1 VSTEA
6 DDVARFRWQYDEM
19 LVVFA
24 HSTTGSTV
32 ATVHRSD
39 GVVFQLPGFDR
50 KYRVPHDLAHFVT
63 ERALGMSGGV
73 FGSIAG
79 GGVFDNMRLVSGKPR
94 HDAAARSKRLLEAN
108 KRTLGMAEMLAGVV
122 HRAVEDDDT
131 GQAAVWVRKSWG
143 SLQEGECPWTDEQV
157 NEAVA
162 ALVELAEEWEAQGTV
177 RVTWPDHLIAPMPA
191 PHGVRRSRKGR
202 A

>member
-1 VSTEA
+1 MSTLN
-6 DDVARFRWQYDEM
+6 DDLCPLRWHYDEM
-19 LVVFA
+19 LVVFT

-39 GVVFQLPGFDR
+39 GVIFQLPGFDR

-63 ERALGMSGGV
+63 ERTLGMSGGV
-73 FGSIAG
+73 FGSIAA

-108 KRTLGMAEMLAGVV
+108 KRTLGMAELLAGVV
-122 HRAVEDDDT
+122 HRAVEEDDT

-143 SLQEGECPWTDEQV
+143 SLEEGECPWTDAQV

-162 ALVELAEEWEAQGTV
+162 ALVDLAGEWEAQGTL
-177 RVTWPDHLIAPMPA
+177 RVTWPDSLVAPMPV
-191 PHGVRRSRKGR
+191 PHGVKRGRRGR
-202 A
+202 T